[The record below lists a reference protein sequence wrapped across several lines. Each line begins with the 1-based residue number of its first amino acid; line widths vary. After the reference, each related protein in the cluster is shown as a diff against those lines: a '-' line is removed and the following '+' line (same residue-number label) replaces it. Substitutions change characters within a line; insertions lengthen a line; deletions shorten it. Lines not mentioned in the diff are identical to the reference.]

1 MSFPSANKAFV
12 MGQVSAPPQLKDLGN
27 GRSMMGFRLVSK
39 RRWKDKEFQTTHR
52 ITVFGNAVDA
62 LRNLSEGSLVGV
74 DGRIDNRQYEQNGEK
89 KWITEIVA
97 NDVQVFSAQEE
108 QPQGNDF
115 GDEIPF

>member
-1 MSFPSANKAFV
+1 MSFPSANRAFI
-12 MGQVSAPPQLKDLGN
+12 MGQVAAPPQLKDLSDG
-27 GRSMMGFRLVSK
+27 GAMMGFRVVSK
-39 RRWKDKEFQTTHR
+39 RRWKDREFTTTHR
-52 ITVFGNAVDA
+52 IAVFGNAVDG

-97 NDVQVFSAQEE
+97 SDVQVFSSEPPQE
-108 QPQGNDF
+108 DKL

>member
-12 MGQVSAPPQLKDLGN
+12 MGQVSAPPQLKSLDN
-27 GRSMMGFRLVSK
+27 GREMIGFRIVSK

-52 ITVFGNAVDA
+52 ITVFGNAVDG

-74 DGRIDNRQYEQNGEK
+74 DGRLNNRQYEQNGEQ

-97 NDVQVFSAQEE
+97 SDVQVFSSEPPQE
-108 QPQGNDF
+108 DKL